1 MKRILC
7 GILVL
12 SGTAFSAPTAAVNLR
27 VMSFNVHHGNAGVTN
42 LASFIAAQSPDV
54 VGLQEVHSYHVS
66 GYKSELERLTGRTW
80 YTVWAPVGGSSS
92 EGNLLLSRYPYL
104 SSGYR
109 EIGPSSWGG
118 NRTAA
123 RGEIL
128 VNGVAIQIFNTHLD
142 WNPHGDTTN
151 RTTNLTQLLEWSG
164 TFPAPKMLIGDFNS
178 NYWEWWITEIKKTY
192 TDTYQDVTGSAAGP
206 ATHQNGWRPDY
217 IFRSRA
223 SASSIVPTAAWVVST
238 TLSDHRPMMTDFSV
252 AGAAP
257 AQAPYGGSAVGLPGT
272 VQAENFDTGGEG
284 VAYHD
289 TTAGNTGGA
298 YRGEN
303 VDLEASSEGGANV
316 GWIAAGEWLEY
327 TVNVGSSGTYTI
339 EARVA
344 CNGSGGAFRIEFGGV
359 NKTGT
364 LWIPNTGGWQAWQTV
379 SVGGVSLSAG
389 TQILRVVFE
398 AAGSSGSVG
407 NLNWV
412 RVVAPASTQAPYGG
426 TAVVLPGTV
435 QAENF
440 DTGGQNVAY
449 YDATSDNR
457 GGQYRPSE
465 AVDIEACAEGGFNVG
480 WNTAG
485 EWLEYTVNVSA
496 AGSYL
501 LDVRVASNGSGG
513 TFHIEFGGVNKTG
526 TLTIPDT
533 GGWQS
538 WTTLTVAD
546 VSLSAGTQVMR
557 IAMDTNGATGSVGN
571 VNSVAVR
578 GGTGLSGE
586 YFDDTTLTA
595 IRATRLDPTVNFDWA
610 LNAPHPNVG
619 AETFSVRWTGRVVPR
634 FTETYTFYTRT
645 DDGVRLWLNGVLLI
659 DDWTLHSAT
668 ERSGMISLVA
678 GRAYDLRMEYFDNLY
693 NAVAQLS
700 WSSPSQAKQI
710 VPKER
715 LFPPATAAARTLVA
729 DEAGAEAGGE
739 GSHCGLLGWEI
750 LFLLGVMGA
759 VQWMRSS

>member
-272 VQAENFDTGGEG
+272 VQAENFDTGG
-284 VAYHD
+284 
-289 TTAGNTGGA
+289 
-298 YRGEN
+298 
-303 VDLEASSEGGANV
+303 
-316 GWIAAGEWLEY
+316 
-327 TVNVGSSGTYTI
+327 
-339 EARVA
+339 
-344 CNGSGGAFRIEFGGV
+344 
-359 NKTGT
+359 
-364 LWIPNTGGWQAWQTV
+364 
-379 SVGGVSLSAG
+379 
-389 TQILRVVFE
+389 
-398 AAGSSGSVG
+398 
-407 NLNWV
+407 
-412 RVVAPASTQAPYGG
+412 
-426 TAVVLPGTV
+426 
-435 QAENF
+435 
-440 DTGGQNVAY
+440 QNVAY

-546 VSLSAGTQVMR
+546 VSLGAGTQIMR

-645 DDGVRLWLNGVLLI
+645 DDGVRLWVNGVLLI